1 LPTRIVNERVPL
13 RPHTSTERDMLVAVG
28 ERPEPVGA
36 HDRYEPTVVSR
47 VYFIL
52 DAPACQIKIGYAHTG
67 DVAGRLAAHE
77 RKRGRKL
84 DLLGSLPGGYDLERA
99 MHGRF
104 RDYRREAREW
114 YSSEI
119 IGEVA
124 GLLAA
129 RL

>member
-1 LPTRIVNERVPL
+1 MEGAMKAADMRIRG
-13 RPHTSTERDMLVAVG
+13 VG
-28 ERPEPVGA
+28 DRTYQDAKTALGEGRENVGA
-36 HDRYEPTVVSR
+36 HDLHEPTVLSR

-52 DAPACQIKIGYAHTG
+52 DAEACQIKIGYTEVS
-67 DVAGRLAAHE
+67 VADRLRAHE

-84 DLLGSLPGGYDLERA
+84 DLLGELAGGPALERA

-104 RDYRREAREW
+104 RDYRREANEW

-129 RL
+129 

>member
-1 LPTRIVNERVPL
+1 MAVRVVNERSPL
-13 RPHTSTERDMLVAVG
+13 RAQTTVERAVLVACG
-28 ERPEPVGA
+28 ERPQTVGA
-36 HDRYEPTVVSR
+36 HDRYEPVVVSR

-52 DAPACQIKIGYAHTG
+52 DPEACQIKIGYTEG
-67 DVAGRLAAHE
+67 DVDDRLRAHE
-77 RKRGRKL
+77 KKRGHKL

-129 RL
+129 

>member
-1 LPTRIVNERVPL
+1 MA
-13 RPHTSTERDMLVAVG
+13 HTKGKNTTLHELYVAAG
-28 ERPEPVGA
+28 ERAQTVGA
-36 HDRYEPTVVSR
+36 HDVYEPTVLSR

-52 DAPACQIKIGYAHTG
+52 DAEACQIKIGYTERS
-67 DVAGRLAAHE
+67 VEGRLKAHE

-104 RDYRREAREW
+104 QKYRREAHEW

-119 IGEVA
+119 IGELA
-124 GLLAA
+124 PLLAA
-129 RL
+129 